1 MYAHKVSL
9 DNTSKILTH
18 RRGVGAYTTTHCSK
32 CSSMRISSVFQT
44 ELKIG
49 VVELDSHA
57 DTYGVNDMAR
67 ILEYKDQVA
76 DVSGF
81 ANSMQPLQNIPIVK
95 AALAYDHPD
104 TGVVIV
110 LIINQVLY
118 FGNQLDQTSF
128 NPNQI

>member
-1 MYAHKVSL
+1 
-9 DNTSKILTH
+9 
-18 RRGVGAYTTTHCSK
+18 
-32 CSSMRISSVFQT
+32 MRISSVFQT